1 MNVEVASAIAE
12 IVGAVAVV
20 ISLVYVGIQIRQNT
34 ISQNALMH
42 QQLMDSQNEVNR
54 NISSN
59 PEVNALIE
67 KAASDFSAL
76 SNEEVRQLRFAY
88 FGFFNIW
95 HIAHQNFHRGMLEQ
109 HVLEEWERGAAW
121 MLSTDRAAKAVWDD
135 LSPVYDPA
143 FRRHINNRVE
153 QWQGEP
159 RSAS

>member
-1 MNVEVASAIAE
+1 MTVEVVAALAE
-12 IVGAVAVV
+12 IVGAIAVV

-59 PEVNALIE
+59 PDVNALIE
-67 KAASDFSAL
+67 KATKDFDSL
-76 SNEEVRQLRFAY
+76 SNEEIRQLRFAY

-95 HIAHQNFHRGMLEQ
+95 HIAYQNFHRGMLEK

-121 MLSTDRAAKAVWDD
+121 MLSTDPAAKAVWDD
-135 LSPVYDPA
+135 LSAVYDPV
-143 FRRHINNRVE
+143 FRTHINKLSENWHE
-153 QWQGEP
+153 AE
-159 RSAS
+159 SA